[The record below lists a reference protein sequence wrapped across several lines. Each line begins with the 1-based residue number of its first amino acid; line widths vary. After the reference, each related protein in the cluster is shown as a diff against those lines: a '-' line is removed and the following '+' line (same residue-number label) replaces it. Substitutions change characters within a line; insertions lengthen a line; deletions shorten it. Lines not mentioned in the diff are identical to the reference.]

1 VGTEGSLNVKSW
13 VMIQP
18 SPFFYAP
25 EARELSGDCHELQ
38 NAITAVDLNHHSI
51 GDAQFVV
58 SRKIRVCPHIL
69 A

>member
-1 VGTEGSLNVKSW
+1 
-13 VMIQP
+13 MIQP

-38 NAITAVDLNHHSI
+38 NAIAAVDLNHHSI

-58 SRKIRVCPHIL
+58 SRKIGICPHIL